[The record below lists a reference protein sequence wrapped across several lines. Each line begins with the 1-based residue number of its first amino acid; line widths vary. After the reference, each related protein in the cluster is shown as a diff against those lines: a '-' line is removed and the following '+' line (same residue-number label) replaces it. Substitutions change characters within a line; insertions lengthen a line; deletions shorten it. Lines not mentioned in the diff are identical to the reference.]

1 MNQAKREI
9 IQVLV
14 NNIFRVCMIVRKRK
28 ISSLKQN
35 FITDHKIKQLVLLML
50 KEKAVMEVS

>member
-1 MNQAKREI
+1 M
-9 IQVLV
+9 LV
-14 NNIFRVCMIVRKRK
+14 NNIFRVCLIVRKRK

-50 KEKAVMEVS
+50 KEKAVEKVS